1 MQGDSGE
8 TQFTFDGN
16 AAAPAEGISQS
27 SPGTADSGEKS
38 TRTTKSGW
46 QKMTSRHRRA
56 STTVTPRSARDV
68 ARSGNARRSHR
79 SPRRTPTGHRT
90 PRAVEDKHGR
100 ESSDVSA
107 KRRSTEARGSSEP
120 IAIIEELREQCQTL
134 REKVAQTE
142 MYAASRDQVI
152 KDIEAKFT
160 EYLRGHNQQ
169 VFNEIN
175 TLNKRLMYSTNEVSE
190 YHAELMLASKEDE
203 GATIRIEEL
212 ERRGALAEHGA
223 RRIHQRG
230 IEIQE
235 EYKDEVHH
243 LQGLLGHTE
252 SRLQQMQ
259 HDSSL
264 ARSVAET
271 LYKEGNEMQ
280 RNLESSIVEY
290 RSQSE
295 LANFSHTHLE
305 MTSQRQALVV
315 NELTDENQM
324 LSEAIIHS
332 RKQAELYENNMEQI
346 TREYRK
352 KINEANNTKL
362 ESDLRHRNT
371 EHDTVKRFANYR
383 NTEAEAIAHLRFES
397 SVSSN
402 AREKMEHYE
411 MLYNNERALTNELKT
426 EIEDRNV
433 KLRRSLQEG
442 PMAIGHGSNQHA
454 IQHLETEVKVAQVRA
469 QDLSEEMDECMYTNI
484 RLKDEL
490 AEVSRQ
496 GSSTPFGSEVA
507 ILRTEL
513 ESERKYKLATGAQ
526 QYERSCEYLGELRDR
541 DEKLVMKDAEISRLR
556 KGLIDAEIAIKSQE
570 NLNALPFSA
579 GITSSALSPYM
590 MIGKLESEVEAANDE
605 SNILRAWIRQLDDEL
620 NKESVTA
627 HSNTAAGTGH
637 AHQQPS
643 HPENQ
648 RVTELLREVNKK
660 ILDGK
665 GVSVDEGAGIPNYR
679 RPDGNDDPDFPGG
692 PPDPNGPP
700 GPPDPPGLPSLR
712 GSQRDSAIDLESTTA
727 FTAEEPPRISRREAD
742 KVYVSPW
749 PKHQN
754 LGVWQSDLIK
764 SVCLAANDGDRAAWE
779 AWLQPALRQNPD
791 IDALNDSGGQRF
803 QSIDAKL
810 SIALSNVIS
819 QAGDIAR
826 HVAIK
831 LRLRTQAS
839 NRRSTF
845 VMGREI
851 LAMILEHF
859 RTPGQRETAFT
870 MEHIIQSRYLGD
882 ANIETFYEKWMEI
895 VSNMMP
901 EDVPQDDWLRDALY
915 KKIRNS
921 NLMMYDIKQYESW
934 LEGDPRRTYQYLTN
948 AIERH
953 IARIR
958 EDKHVAAREKY
969 ARDFAGGGRPTA
981 PTPTAPAPPDAN
993 AKAKAKAN
1001 AKEKAAPKP
1010 KAKSDA
1016 APVLPSPQ
1024 PKQHAKG
1031 KGQGRKGKSKSRSAS
1046 PRDKKKIPCHFHF
1059 IKKSCRK
1066 GKDCEYSHDQKVFDA
1081 SKSGGHGKGGGKTP
1095 RGQSPANKTKKID
1108 EPCWHWAKG
1117 KCRYGDKC
1125 NKRHDAHLFNTAP
1138 NTESPSSSKAA
1149 PALLHDD
1156 SDVDE
1161 PPFMIASNVMKKKVK
1176 FNPQKDEVYVYE
1188 KKDYVK
1194 CSRKSQ
1200 THSKGHNKLCRT
1212 TDEIRKD
1219 EQWAYSCRLAQSRG
1233 KAMAIIFDEK
1243 YDYSDIDEVLI
1254 IVGPTLDIM
1263 IRMEHDDDDITREV
1277 FTENYVQ
1284 HVDGRYGKR
1293 DNVMCITVP
1302 VEERDKRFIMDSGSG
1317 HDLISAKKIDRM
1329 DLPTYDDVVVNFH
1342 TANGVTSSTKRSD
1355 IKFEAFDE
1363 PAQAHILE
1371 DTPSVMSM
1379 GKRCVD
1385 LEYSFI
1391 WPSGKAPYMIDPNG
1405 DIIEMT
1411 VRDYIPYINIDQKK
1425 KKGTSSKIAKI
1436 INVIS
1441 DECSTSEGEN
1451 MMVIDGES
1459 GDELEDLTDIV
1470 RRSESKSSKKA
1481 KVRKAKRKKNRTLPE
1496 VAVGGDP
1503 DYIEELASHDD
1514 EPDDR
1519 GDEYAEFDDDEYAP
1533 SIGPDDEEGEHD
1545 VEIEEIPEGEAREDD
1560 DDVIDVDEEDG
1571 GVRLG
1576 KRGTLKNEA
1585 RSKLHLLTHRYKN
1598 PYCESCV
1605 RAKMKH
1611 RKTFRGAF
1619 QRKLTKFGDLIT
1631 FDYVDNRRIAEQDYG
1646 DDKTI
1651 FVIRDRYTG
1660 MLQSYPSAR
1669 KDTDAVIRAVK
1680 QFMGRRKIRE
1690 AYSDDAPQFDKAMKA
1705 LKIPMDT
1712 SLAGKTKHNSL
1723 AERTNQFVLVAT
1735 TTCLLEAGIPPC
1747 FWMYAIRC
1755 VSHLLNIEPNDDE
1768 VSSWCKL
1775 HGEEFK
1781 GKMIPFGALVY
1792 FKPSDARA
1800 REQQHKFDP
1809 MGIPGVFAGYSLGPG
1824 LHWSRKYRVWALCD
1838 WTKQNLAYDAE
1849 KPIAKLRTP
1858 HYTEKVELKEPLEF
1872 PCKAEYERINVT
1884 IEGLKVK
1891 DRLDGNSEMLPP
1903 PPPDDDADD
1912 DDGGGDDGGQP
1923 SSKALPEK
1931 SEGEREAE
1939 RLLGRFDSPTRM
1951 GPPGIDKPAHPDLD
1965 IPEGGPEHYS
1975 EGKAGDGIVYLNDDG
1990 EWVKLNARGHPYR
2003 VDERG
2008 RRRISSTTRPSKY
2021 SPEEWRKISPD
2032 VRKSIAKA
2040 EEKKME
2046 AEVEKKKSDALI
2058 KAREEK
2064 KKKKEDKKSSK
2075 SKPKD
2080 GGDDHITG
2088 VAKPQD
2094 HVRRGKVFQFGKTSS
2109 TPIGSGT
2116 NTSHETLSS
2125 SSDTDV
2131 PADDDFLIDW
2141 DEWSE
2146 VESGRGPKATWHS
2159 KHMYDFSQGKVVATA
2174 TLHDTGPNV
2183 LEPSNQNTNF
2193 HSFPCMPCIH
2203 QHDHHRD
2210 NITTND
2216 GGVNINKMFNTAVAR
2231 PVARK
2236 EMMENEEAR
2245 KAMRKEWLGQH
2256 AAGVYDFSVVREY
2269 DDVVREAKR
2278 NGTEVHM
2285 ARIHGICVEKNYQ
2298 LPKGNPSRKFKGRGV
2313 LLGNQV
2319 KNQFWEA
2326 AFFQDL
2332 DNSPATF
2339 EASRW
2344 AEFYGCLPGHGVKL
2358 ADAIQAYIQAVPTGP
2373 PCWVELPEDAWP
2385 DDIDFRKFRRPVVR
2399 LVKALYGHPDSGTM
2413 WEQHCD
2419 RKVRELDFVPVGEEW
2434 PSMYFHK
2441 KLQLLLVIYVD
2452 DLKLAGPEE
2461 NLTKGWEMLRSK
2473 LNIEPETDL
2482 GLYLGCI
2489 LSKGSSKL
2497 HDGTPVSIMTYDME
2511 GLLKLSVERYLD
2523 IVGKDTKLK
2532 HVSTPSLPEETKKHK
2547 SRAPCPGDPKKKV
2560 ACPWC
2565 SHEFDPDAPEFY
2577 KPGTIGKTSP
2587 LGSLHEAPWRHM
2599 LPACS

>member
-1 MQGDSGE
+1 MRLHSLWS
-8 TQFTFDGN
+8 
-16 AAAPAEGISQS
+16 IS
-27 SPGTADSGEKS
+27 
-38 TRTTKSGW
+38 
-46 QKMTSRHRRA
+46 
-56 STTVTPRSARDV
+56 
-68 ARSGNARRSHR
+68 
-79 SPRRTPTGHRT
+79 
-90 PRAVEDKHGR
+90 
-100 ESSDVSA
+100 
-107 KRRSTEARGSSEP
+107 
-120 IAIIEELREQCQTL
+120 
-134 REKVAQTE
+134 
-142 MYAASRDQVI
+142 
-152 KDIEAKFT
+152 
-160 EYLRGHNQQ
+160 
-169 VFNEIN
+169 FN
-175 TLNKRLMYSTNEVSE
+175 
-190 YHAELMLASKEDE
+190 
-203 GATIRIEEL
+203 
-212 ERRGALAEHGA
+212 
-223 RRIHQRG
+223 
-230 IEIQE
+230 
-235 EYKDEVHH
+235 
-243 LQGLLGHTE
+243 
-252 SRLQQMQ
+252 
-259 HDSSL
+259 
-264 ARSVAET
+264 
-271 LYKEGNEMQ
+271 
-280 RNLESSIVEY
+280 
-290 RSQSE
+290 
-295 LANFSHTHLE
+295 
-305 MTSQRQALVV
+305 
-315 NELTDENQM
+315 
-324 LSEAIIHS
+324 
-332 RKQAELYENNMEQI
+332 
-346 TREYRK
+346 
-352 KINEANNTKL
+352 
-362 ESDLRHRNT
+362 
-371 EHDTVKRFANYR
+371 HDT
-383 NTEAEAIAHLRFES
+383 
-397 SVSSN
+397 
-402 AREKMEHYE
+402 
-411 MLYNNERALTNELKT
+411 
-426 EIEDRNV
+426 
-433 KLRRSLQEG
+433 
-442 PMAIGHGSNQHA
+442 
-454 IQHLETEVKVAQVRA
+454 
-469 QDLSEEMDECMYTNI
+469 
-484 RLKDEL
+484 
-490 AEVSRQ
+490 
-496 GSSTPFGSEVA
+496 
-507 ILRTEL
+507 
-513 ESERKYKLATGAQ
+513 
-526 QYERSCEYLGELRDR
+526 
-541 DEKLVMKDAEISRLR
+541 
-556 KGLIDAEIAIKSQE
+556 
-570 NLNALPFSA
+570 
-579 GITSSALSPYM
+579 
-590 MIGKLESEVEAANDE
+590 
-605 SNILRAWIRQLDDEL
+605 
-620 NKESVTA
+620 
-627 HSNTAAGTGH
+627 
-637 AHQQPS
+637 
-643 HPENQ
+643 
-648 RVTELLREVNKK
+648 
-660 ILDGK
+660 
-665 GVSVDEGAGIPNYR
+665 
-679 RPDGNDDPDFPGG
+679 
-692 PPDPNGPP
+692 
-700 GPPDPPGLPSLR
+700 
-712 GSQRDSAIDLESTTA
+712 
-727 FTAEEPPRISRREAD
+727 
-742 KVYVSPW
+742 
-749 PKHQN
+749 
-754 LGVWQSDLIK
+754 
-764 SVCLAANDGDRAAWE
+764 
-779 AWLQPALRQNPD
+779 
-791 IDALNDSGGQRF
+791 
-803 QSIDAKL
+803 
-810 SIALSNVIS
+810 
-819 QAGDIAR
+819 
-826 HVAIK
+826 
-831 LRLRTQAS
+831 
-839 NRRSTF
+839 
-845 VMGREI
+845 
-851 LAMILEHF
+851 
-859 RTPGQRETAFT
+859 
-870 MEHIIQSRYLGD
+870 LGD

-934 LEGDPRRTYQYLTN
+934 LEGDPRRTYQYLIN

-1066 GKDCEYSHDQKVFDA
+1066 GKDCEYSHDQKTFDA

-1138 NTESPSSSKAA
+1138 NTESPSSKAA

-1161 PPFMIASNVMKKKVK
+1161 PPFMIASNVVKKKVK
-1176 FNPQKDEVYVYE
+1176 FNPQKDEVHVYE

-1194 CSRKSQ
+1194 SSRKSQ
-1200 THSKGHNKLCRT
+1200 TYPKGHNKLGKT

-1219 EQWAYSCRLAQSRG
+1219 EQWAYSCRLARSRG
-1233 KAMAIIFDEK
+1233 KAMAIILDEK
-1243 YDYSDIDEVLI
+1243 YDFRDIDEVLI

-1263 IRMEHDDDDITREV
+1263 IRIEHDDDDDITREV

-1284 HVDGRYGKR
+1284 HIDGRYGKR
-1293 DNVMCITVP
+1293 GNVMSITVP

-1371 DTPSVMSM
+1371 DAPSVMSM

-1385 LEYSFI
+1385 LGYSFI
-1391 WPSGKAPYMIDPNG
+1391 WPSGKTPYMIDSNG

-1425 KKGTSSKIAKI
+1425 KKGTSSKISKI
-1436 INVIS
+1436 LNIIS

-1470 RRSESKSSKKA
+1470 RRSDSKSSKKG
-1481 KVRKAKRKKNRTLPE
+1481 KVRKAKRKKSKIMPE
-1496 VAVGGDP
+1496 VAVGSDHGH
-1503 DYIEELASHDD
+1503 IEELAGYDD

-1519 GDEYAEFDDDEYAP
+1519 GDEYAEFDDDDYEP
-1533 SIGPDDEEGEHD
+1533 SIGPDAEEGEHD

-1571 GVRLG
+1571 GVRLS

-1619 QRKLTKFGDLIT
+1619 QHKLTKFGDLIT

-1792 FKPSDARA
+1792 FKPSDAGA

-1903 PPPDDDADD
+1903 PPPDDDGDD
-1912 DDGGGDDGGQP
+1912 DDDGGDDGGQP
-1923 SSKALPEK
+1923 SSKVLPEK

-1939 RLLGRFDSPTRM
+1939 RLLGRFDSPARM

-1975 EGKAGDGIVYLNDDG
+1975 VGKAGDGIVYLNDDG
-1990 EWVKLNARGHPYR
+1990 EWVKLNSRGHPYR
-2003 VDERG
+2003 IDERG

-2040 EEKKME
+2040 EEKKAE

-2058 KAREEK
+2058 KAREDK

-2075 SKPKD
+2075 SKPK
-2080 GGDDHITG
+2080 GEEDDHITG

-2094 HVRRGKVFQFGKTSS
+2094 HVRKGKVFQFGNTSL

-2116 NTSHETLSS
+2116 NTSHEALSS

-2146 VESGRGPKATWHS
+2146 VESGRGPKATWHGD
-2159 KHMYDFSQGKVVATA
+2159 HMYDFSQGKVVATA
-2174 TLHDTGPNV
+2174 TLHDAGPNV
-2183 LEPSNQNTNF
+2183 HEPSNQSTNF

-2210 NITTND
+2210 KITTND
-2216 GGVNINKMFNTAVAR
+2216 GGININKMFNTAVAR

-2236 EMMENEEAR
+2236 
-2245 KAMRKEWLGQH
+2245 
-2256 AAGVYDFSVVREY
+2256 
-2269 DDVVREAKR
+2269 R
-2278 NGTEVHM
+2278 N
-2285 ARIHGICVEKNYQ
+2285 
-2298 LPKGNPSRKFKGRGV
+2298 
-2313 LLGNQV
+2313 
-2319 KNQFWEA
+2319 
-2326 AFFQDL
+2326 
-2332 DNSPATF
+2332 
-2339 EASRW
+2339 
-2344 AEFYGCLPGHGVKL
+2344 
-2358 ADAIQAYIQAVPTGP
+2358 
-2373 PCWVELPEDAWP
+2373 
-2385 DDIDFRKFRRPVVR
+2385 
-2399 LVKALYGHPDSGTM
+2399 
-2413 WEQHCD
+2413 
-2419 RKVRELDFVPVGEEW
+2419 
-2434 PSMYFHK
+2434 
-2441 KLQLLLVIYVD
+2441 
-2452 DLKLAGPEE
+2452 
-2461 NLTKGWEMLRSK
+2461 
-2473 LNIEPETDL
+2473 
-2482 GLYLGCI
+2482 
-2489 LSKGSSKL
+2489 
-2497 HDGTPVSIMTYDME
+2497 DG
-2511 GLLKLSVERYLD
+2511 K
-2523 IVGKDTKLK
+2523 
-2532 HVSTPSLPEETKKHK
+2532 
-2547 SRAPCPGDPKKKV
+2547 
-2560 ACPWC
+2560 
-2565 SHEFDPDAPEFY
+2565 
-2577 KPGTIGKTSP
+2577 
-2587 LGSLHEAPWRHM
+2587 
-2599 LPACS
+2599 

>member
-1 MQGDSGE
+1 
-8 TQFTFDGN
+8 
-16 AAAPAEGISQS
+16 
-27 SPGTADSGEKS
+27 
-38 TRTTKSGW
+38 
-46 QKMTSRHRRA
+46 
-56 STTVTPRSARDV
+56 
-68 ARSGNARRSHR
+68 
-79 SPRRTPTGHRT
+79 
-90 PRAVEDKHGR
+90 
-100 ESSDVSA
+100 
-107 KRRSTEARGSSEP
+107 
-120 IAIIEELREQCQTL
+120 
-134 REKVAQTE
+134 
-142 MYAASRDQVI
+142 
-152 KDIEAKFT
+152 
-160 EYLRGHNQQ
+160 
-169 VFNEIN
+169 
-175 TLNKRLMYSTNEVSE
+175 
-190 YHAELMLASKEDE
+190 
-203 GATIRIEEL
+203 
-212 ERRGALAEHGA
+212 
-223 RRIHQRG
+223 
-230 IEIQE
+230 
-235 EYKDEVHH
+235 
-243 LQGLLGHTE
+243 
-252 SRLQQMQ
+252 
-259 HDSSL
+259 
-264 ARSVAET
+264 
-271 LYKEGNEMQ
+271 
-280 RNLESSIVEY
+280 
-290 RSQSE
+290 
-295 LANFSHTHLE
+295 
-305 MTSQRQALVV
+305 
-315 NELTDENQM
+315 
-324 LSEAIIHS
+324 
-332 RKQAELYENNMEQI
+332 
-346 TREYRK
+346 
-352 KINEANNTKL
+352 
-362 ESDLRHRNT
+362 
-371 EHDTVKRFANYR
+371 
-383 NTEAEAIAHLRFES
+383 
-397 SVSSN
+397 
-402 AREKMEHYE
+402 
-411 MLYNNERALTNELKT
+411 
-426 EIEDRNV
+426 
-433 KLRRSLQEG
+433 
-442 PMAIGHGSNQHA
+442 
-454 IQHLETEVKVAQVRA
+454 
-469 QDLSEEMDECMYTNI
+469 
-484 RLKDEL
+484 
-490 AEVSRQ
+490 
-496 GSSTPFGSEVA
+496 
-507 ILRTEL
+507 
-513 ESERKYKLATGAQ
+513 
-526 QYERSCEYLGELRDR
+526 
-541 DEKLVMKDAEISRLR
+541 
-556 KGLIDAEIAIKSQE
+556 
-570 NLNALPFSA
+570 
-579 GITSSALSPYM
+579 
-590 MIGKLESEVEAANDE
+590 
-605 SNILRAWIRQLDDEL
+605 
-620 NKESVTA
+620 
-627 HSNTAAGTGH
+627 
-637 AHQQPS
+637 
-643 HPENQ
+643 
-648 RVTELLREVNKK
+648 
-660 ILDGK
+660 
-665 GVSVDEGAGIPNYR
+665 
-679 RPDGNDDPDFPGG
+679 
-692 PPDPNGPP
+692 
-700 GPPDPPGLPSLR
+700 
-712 GSQRDSAIDLESTTA
+712 
-727 FTAEEPPRISRREAD
+727 
-742 KVYVSPW
+742 
-749 PKHQN
+749 
-754 LGVWQSDLIK
+754 
-764 SVCLAANDGDRAAWE
+764 
-779 AWLQPALRQNPD
+779 
-791 IDALNDSGGQRF
+791 
-803 QSIDAKL
+803 
-810 SIALSNVIS
+810 
-819 QAGDIAR
+819 
-826 HVAIK
+826 
-831 LRLRTQAS
+831 
-839 NRRSTF
+839 
-845 VMGREI
+845 MGREI

-934 LEGDPRRTYQYLTN
+934 LEGDPRRTYQYLIN

-1001 AKEKAAPKP
+1001 AKEKPAPKP

-1046 PRDKKKIPCHFHF
+1046 PRDKKKIPCHFYF

-1066 GKDCEYSHDQKVFDA
+1066 GKDCEYSHDQKTFDA

-1138 NTESPSSSKAA
+1138 NTESPSSKAA
-1149 PALLHDD
+1149 PALLYDD

-1161 PPFMIASNVMKKKVK
+1161 PPFMIASNVVKKKVK
-1176 FNPQKDEVYVYE
+1176 FNLQKDEVHIYE

-1200 THSKGHNKLCRT
+1200 THSKGHNKLGKT
-1212 TDEIRKD
+1212 TDEVRKD
-1219 EQWAYSCRLAQSRG
+1219 EQWAYSCRLARSRG
-1233 KAMAIIFDEK
+1233 KAMAIILDEK
-1243 YDYSDIDEVLI
+1243 YDFRDIDEVLI
-1254 IVGPTLDIM
+1254 IVGPSLDIV
-1263 IRMEHDDDDITREV
+1263 IRIEHDDDDITREV

-1284 HVDGRYGKR
+1284 HIDGRYGKR

-1329 DLPTYDDVVVNFH
+1329 DLPTYDDTVVNFH

-1355 IKFEAFDE
+1355 IKFQAFDE

-1385 LEYSFI
+1385 LGYSFI
-1391 WPSGKAPYMIDPNG
+1391 WPSGKTPYMIDPNG

-1441 DECSTSEGEN
+1441 DECSTSEGES

-1481 KVRKAKRKKNRTLPE
+1481 KVRKAKRKKNSTLPE

-1519 GDEYAEFDDDEYAP
+1519 GDEYTEFDDDEYEP
-1533 SIGPDDEEGEHD
+1533 SIGPDIEEGEHD

-1571 GVRLG
+1571 GVRLS

-1651 FVIRDRYTG
+1651 FVIRDGYTG

-1903 PPPDDDADD
+1903 PPPDDDDDD

-1939 RLLGRFDSPTRM
+1939 RLLGRFDSPARM

-1975 EGKAGDGIVYLNDDG
+1975 VGKAGDGIVYLNDDG

-2003 VDERG
+2003 IDERG

-2032 VRKSIAKA
+2032 VR
-2040 EEKKME
+2040 
-2046 AEVEKKKSDALI
+2046 
-2058 KAREEK
+2058 
-2064 KKKKEDKKSSK
+2064 
-2075 SKPKD
+2075 
-2080 GGDDHITG
+2080 
-2088 VAKPQD
+2088 
-2094 HVRRGKVFQFGKTSS
+2094 
-2109 TPIGSGT
+2109 
-2116 NTSHETLSS
+2116 
-2125 SSDTDV
+2125 
-2131 PADDDFLIDW
+2131 
-2141 DEWSE
+2141 
-2146 VESGRGPKATWHS
+2146 
-2159 KHMYDFSQGKVVATA
+2159 
-2174 TLHDTGPNV
+2174 
-2183 LEPSNQNTNF
+2183 
-2193 HSFPCMPCIH
+2193 
-2203 QHDHHRD
+2203 
-2210 NITTND
+2210 
-2216 GGVNINKMFNTAVAR
+2216 
-2231 PVARK
+2231 
-2236 EMMENEEAR
+2236 
-2245 KAMRKEWLGQH
+2245 
-2256 AAGVYDFSVVREY
+2256 
-2269 DDVVREAKR
+2269 
-2278 NGTEVHM
+2278 
-2285 ARIHGICVEKNYQ
+2285 
-2298 LPKGNPSRKFKGRGV
+2298 
-2313 LLGNQV
+2313 
-2319 KNQFWEA
+2319 
-2326 AFFQDL
+2326 
-2332 DNSPATF
+2332 
-2339 EASRW
+2339 
-2344 AEFYGCLPGHGVKL
+2344 
-2358 ADAIQAYIQAVPTGP
+2358 
-2373 PCWVELPEDAWP
+2373 
-2385 DDIDFRKFRRPVVR
+2385 
-2399 LVKALYGHPDSGTM
+2399 
-2413 WEQHCD
+2413 
-2419 RKVRELDFVPVGEEW
+2419 
-2434 PSMYFHK
+2434 
-2441 KLQLLLVIYVD
+2441 
-2452 DLKLAGPEE
+2452 
-2461 NLTKGWEMLRSK
+2461 
-2473 LNIEPETDL
+2473 
-2482 GLYLGCI
+2482 
-2489 LSKGSSKL
+2489 
-2497 HDGTPVSIMTYDME
+2497 
-2511 GLLKLSVERYLD
+2511 
-2523 IVGKDTKLK
+2523 
-2532 HVSTPSLPEETKKHK
+2532 
-2547 SRAPCPGDPKKKV
+2547 
-2560 ACPWC
+2560 
-2565 SHEFDPDAPEFY
+2565 
-2577 KPGTIGKTSP
+2577 
-2587 LGSLHEAPWRHM
+2587 
-2599 LPACS
+2599 

>member
-1 MQGDSGE
+1 M
-8 TQFTFDGN
+8 
-16 AAAPAEGISQS
+16 
-27 SPGTADSGEKS
+27 EK
-38 TRTTKSGW
+38 G
-46 QKMTSRHRRA
+46 
-56 STTVTPRSARDV
+56 SA
-68 ARSGNARRSHR
+68 
-79 SPRRTPTGHRT
+79 
-90 PRAVEDKHGR
+90 
-100 ESSDVSA
+100 
-107 KRRSTEARGSSEP
+107 
-120 IAIIEELREQCQTL
+120 
-134 REKVAQTE
+134 
-142 MYAASRDQVI
+142 Y
-152 KDIEAKFT
+152 
-160 EYLRGHNQQ
+160 
-169 VFNEIN
+169 
-175 TLNKRLMYSTNEVSE
+175 
-190 YHAELMLASKEDE
+190 
-203 GATIRIEEL
+203 
-212 ERRGALAEHGA
+212 
-223 RRIHQRG
+223 
-230 IEIQE
+230 
-235 EYKDEVHH
+235 
-243 LQGLLGHTE
+243 
-252 SRLQQMQ
+252 
-259 HDSSL
+259 
-264 ARSVAET
+264 
-271 LYKEGNEMQ
+271 
-280 RNLESSIVEY
+280 
-290 RSQSE
+290 
-295 LANFSHTHLE
+295 
-305 MTSQRQALVV
+305 
-315 NELTDENQM
+315 
-324 LSEAIIHS
+324 
-332 RKQAELYENNMEQI
+332 
-346 TREYRK
+346 
-352 KINEANNTKL
+352 
-362 ESDLRHRNT
+362 
-371 EHDTVKRFANYR
+371 
-383 NTEAEAIAHLRFES
+383 
-397 SVSSN
+397 
-402 AREKMEHYE
+402 
-411 MLYNNERALTNELKT
+411 
-426 EIEDRNV
+426 
-433 KLRRSLQEG
+433 
-442 PMAIGHGSNQHA
+442 
-454 IQHLETEVKVAQVRA
+454 
-469 QDLSEEMDECMYTNI
+469 
-484 RLKDEL
+484 
-490 AEVSRQ
+490 
-496 GSSTPFGSEVA
+496 
-507 ILRTEL
+507 
-513 ESERKYKLATGAQ
+513 
-526 QYERSCEYLGELRDR
+526 
-541 DEKLVMKDAEISRLR
+541 
-556 KGLIDAEIAIKSQE
+556 
-570 NLNALPFSA
+570 
-579 GITSSALSPYM
+579 
-590 MIGKLESEVEAANDE
+590 
-605 SNILRAWIRQLDDEL
+605 
-620 NKESVTA
+620 
-627 HSNTAAGTGH
+627 
-637 AHQQPS
+637 
-643 HPENQ
+643 
-648 RVTELLREVNKK
+648 
-660 ILDGK
+660 
-665 GVSVDEGAGIPNYR
+665 EGAGIPNYR

-810 SIALSNVIS
+810 SIALPNVIS
-819 QAGDIAR
+819 QAGDVAR

-915 KKIRNS
+915 KKIINS

-934 LEGDPRRTYQYLTN
+934 LEGDPRRTYQYLIN

-1031 KGQGRKGKSKSRSAS
+1031 KGQGGKGKSKSRSAS

-1329 DLPTYDDVVVNFH
+1329 DMPTYDDVVVNFH
-1342 TANGVTSSTKRSD
+1342 TANGVTSSTKRFD

-1385 LEYSFI
+1385 LGSSFI
-1391 WPSGKAPYMIDPNG
+1391 WPPGKTPYMIDPNG

-1470 RRSESKSSKKA
+1470 RRSESKSSKRA

-1560 DDVIDVDEEDG
+1560 DDDVIDVDEEDG
-1571 GVRLG
+1571 GVRLS

-1781 GKMIPFGALVY
+1781 GKMI
-1792 FKPSDARA
+1792 
-1800 REQQHKFDP
+1800 
-1809 MGIPGVFAGYSLGPG
+1809 
-1824 LHWSRKYRVWALCD
+1824 
-1838 WTKQNLAYDAE
+1838 
-1849 KPIAKLRTP
+1849 
-1858 HYTEKVELKEPLEF
+1858 
-1872 PCKAEYERINVT
+1872 
-1884 IEGLKVK
+1884 
-1891 DRLDGNSEMLPP
+1891 
-1903 PPPDDDADD
+1903 
-1912 DDGGGDDGGQP
+1912 
-1923 SSKALPEK
+1923 
-1931 SEGEREAE
+1931 
-1939 RLLGRFDSPTRM
+1939 
-1951 GPPGIDKPAHPDLD
+1951 
-1965 IPEGGPEHYS
+1965 
-1975 EGKAGDGIVYLNDDG
+1975 
-1990 EWVKLNARGHPYR
+1990 
-2003 VDERG
+2003 
-2008 RRRISSTTRPSKY
+2008 
-2021 SPEEWRKISPD
+2021 
-2032 VRKSIAKA
+2032 
-2040 EEKKME
+2040 
-2046 AEVEKKKSDALI
+2046 
-2058 KAREEK
+2058 
-2064 KKKKEDKKSSK
+2064 
-2075 SKPKD
+2075 
-2080 GGDDHITG
+2080 
-2088 VAKPQD
+2088 
-2094 HVRRGKVFQFGKTSS
+2094 
-2109 TPIGSGT
+2109 
-2116 NTSHETLSS
+2116 
-2125 SSDTDV
+2125 
-2131 PADDDFLIDW
+2131 
-2141 DEWSE
+2141 
-2146 VESGRGPKATWHS
+2146 
-2159 KHMYDFSQGKVVATA
+2159 
-2174 TLHDTGPNV
+2174 
-2183 LEPSNQNTNF
+2183 
-2193 HSFPCMPCIH
+2193 
-2203 QHDHHRD
+2203 
-2210 NITTND
+2210 
-2216 GGVNINKMFNTAVAR
+2216 
-2231 PVARK
+2231 
-2236 EMMENEEAR
+2236 
-2245 KAMRKEWLGQH
+2245 
-2256 AAGVYDFSVVREY
+2256 
-2269 DDVVREAKR
+2269 
-2278 NGTEVHM
+2278 
-2285 ARIHGICVEKNYQ
+2285 
-2298 LPKGNPSRKFKGRGV
+2298 
-2313 LLGNQV
+2313 
-2319 KNQFWEA
+2319 
-2326 AFFQDL
+2326 
-2332 DNSPATF
+2332 
-2339 EASRW
+2339 
-2344 AEFYGCLPGHGVKL
+2344 
-2358 ADAIQAYIQAVPTGP
+2358 
-2373 PCWVELPEDAWP
+2373 
-2385 DDIDFRKFRRPVVR
+2385 
-2399 LVKALYGHPDSGTM
+2399 
-2413 WEQHCD
+2413 
-2419 RKVRELDFVPVGEEW
+2419 
-2434 PSMYFHK
+2434 
-2441 KLQLLLVIYVD
+2441 LLV
-2452 DLKLAGPEE
+2452 
-2461 NLTKGWEMLRSK
+2461 
-2473 LNIEPETDL
+2473 
-2482 GLYLGCI
+2482 
-2489 LSKGSSKL
+2489 
-2497 HDGTPVSIMTYDME
+2497 H
-2511 GLLKLSVERYLD
+2511 
-2523 IVGKDTKLK
+2523 
-2532 HVSTPSLPEETKKHK
+2532 
-2547 SRAPCPGDPKKKV
+2547 
-2560 ACPWC
+2560 
-2565 SHEFDPDAPEFY
+2565 
-2577 KPGTIGKTSP
+2577 
-2587 LGSLHEAPWRHM
+2587 
-2599 LPACS
+2599 

>member
-1 MQGDSGE
+1 
-8 TQFTFDGN
+8 
-16 AAAPAEGISQS
+16 
-27 SPGTADSGEKS
+27 
-38 TRTTKSGW
+38 
-46 QKMTSRHRRA
+46 
-56 STTVTPRSARDV
+56 
-68 ARSGNARRSHR
+68 
-79 SPRRTPTGHRT
+79 
-90 PRAVEDKHGR
+90 
-100 ESSDVSA
+100 
-107 KRRSTEARGSSEP
+107 
-120 IAIIEELREQCQTL
+120 
-134 REKVAQTE
+134 
-142 MYAASRDQVI
+142 
-152 KDIEAKFT
+152 
-160 EYLRGHNQQ
+160 
-169 VFNEIN
+169 
-175 TLNKRLMYSTNEVSE
+175 
-190 YHAELMLASKEDE
+190 
-203 GATIRIEEL
+203 
-212 ERRGALAEHGA
+212 
-223 RRIHQRG
+223 
-230 IEIQE
+230 
-235 EYKDEVHH
+235 
-243 LQGLLGHTE
+243 
-252 SRLQQMQ
+252 
-259 HDSSL
+259 
-264 ARSVAET
+264 
-271 LYKEGNEMQ
+271 
-280 RNLESSIVEY
+280 
-290 RSQSE
+290 
-295 LANFSHTHLE
+295 
-305 MTSQRQALVV
+305 
-315 NELTDENQM
+315 
-324 LSEAIIHS
+324 
-332 RKQAELYENNMEQI
+332 
-346 TREYRK
+346 
-352 KINEANNTKL
+352 
-362 ESDLRHRNT
+362 
-371 EHDTVKRFANYR
+371 
-383 NTEAEAIAHLRFES
+383 
-397 SVSSN
+397 
-402 AREKMEHYE
+402 
-411 MLYNNERALTNELKT
+411 
-426 EIEDRNV
+426 
-433 KLRRSLQEG
+433 
-442 PMAIGHGSNQHA
+442 
-454 IQHLETEVKVAQVRA
+454 
-469 QDLSEEMDECMYTNI
+469 
-484 RLKDEL
+484 
-490 AEVSRQ
+490 
-496 GSSTPFGSEVA
+496 
-507 ILRTEL
+507 
-513 ESERKYKLATGAQ
+513 
-526 QYERSCEYLGELRDR
+526 
-541 DEKLVMKDAEISRLR
+541 
-556 KGLIDAEIAIKSQE
+556 
-570 NLNALPFSA
+570 
-579 GITSSALSPYM
+579 
-590 MIGKLESEVEAANDE
+590 
-605 SNILRAWIRQLDDEL
+605 
-620 NKESVTA
+620 
-627 HSNTAAGTGH
+627 
-637 AHQQPS
+637 
-643 HPENQ
+643 
-648 RVTELLREVNKK
+648 
-660 ILDGK
+660 
-665 GVSVDEGAGIPNYR
+665 
-679 RPDGNDDPDFPGG
+679 
-692 PPDPNGPP
+692 
-700 GPPDPPGLPSLR
+700 
-712 GSQRDSAIDLESTTA
+712 
-727 FTAEEPPRISRREAD
+727 
-742 KVYVSPW
+742 
-749 PKHQN
+749 
-754 LGVWQSDLIK
+754 
-764 SVCLAANDGDRAAWE
+764 
-779 AWLQPALRQNPD
+779 
-791 IDALNDSGGQRF
+791 
-803 QSIDAKL
+803 
-810 SIALSNVIS
+810 
-819 QAGDIAR
+819 
-826 HVAIK
+826 
-831 LRLRTQAS
+831 
-839 NRRSTF
+839 
-845 VMGREI
+845 MGREI

-901 EDVPQDDWLRDALY
+901 EDMPQDDWLRDALY

-934 LEGDPRRTYQYLTN
+934 LEGDPRRTYQYLIN

-1149 PALLHDD
+1149 PALLHGD

-1385 LEYSFI
+1385 LGYSFI
-1391 WPSGKAPYMIDPNG
+1391 WPSGKTPYMIDPNG

-1459 GDELEDLTDIV
+1459 GDELEDLTNIV
-1470 RRSESKSSKKA
+1470 RRSESKSWKKA

-1503 DYIEELASHDD
+1503 DFIEELASHDD

-1571 GVRLG
+1571 GVRLS

-1809 MGIPGVFAGYSLGPG
+1809 MCIPGVFAGYSLGPG

-1872 PCKAEYERINVT
+1872 PCKAEYERVNVT

-1891 DRLDGNSEMLPP
+1891 DRLGWELWDVTTT
-1903 PPPDDDADD
+1903 
-1912 DDGGGDDGGQP
+1912 
-1923 SSKALPEK
+1923 SS
-1931 SEGEREAE
+1931 
-1939 RLLGRFDSPTRM
+1939 
-1951 GPPGIDKPAHPDLD
+1951 
-1965 IPEGGPEHYS
+1965 
-1975 EGKAGDGIVYLNDDG
+1975 
-1990 EWVKLNARGHPYR
+1990 WWWWWW
-2003 VDERG
+2003 
-2008 RRRISSTTRPSKY
+2008 RRRR
-2021 SPEEWRKISPD
+2021 W
-2032 VRKSIAKA
+2032 
-2040 EEKKME
+2040 
-2046 AEVEKKKSDALI
+2046 
-2058 KAREEK
+2058 
-2064 KKKKEDKKSSK
+2064 
-2075 SKPKD
+2075 
-2080 GGDDHITG
+2080 
-2088 VAKPQD
+2088 
-2094 HVRRGKVFQFGKTSS
+2094 
-2109 TPIGSGT
+2109 
-2116 NTSHETLSS
+2116 
-2125 SSDTDV
+2125 
-2131 PADDDFLIDW
+2131 W
-2141 DEWSE
+2141 W
-2146 VESGRGPKATWHS
+2146 
-2159 KHMYDFSQGKVVATA
+2159 
-2174 TLHDTGPNV
+2174 
-2183 LEPSNQNTNF
+2183 
-2193 HSFPCMPCIH
+2193 
-2203 QHDHHRD
+2203 
-2210 NITTND
+2210 
-2216 GGVNINKMFNTAVAR
+2216 
-2231 PVARK
+2231 
-2236 EMMENEEAR
+2236 
-2245 KAMRKEWLGQH
+2245 
-2256 AAGVYDFSVVREY
+2256 
-2269 DDVVREAKR
+2269 
-2278 NGTEVHM
+2278 
-2285 ARIHGICVEKNYQ
+2285 
-2298 LPKGNPSRKFKGRGV
+2298 
-2313 LLGNQV
+2313 
-2319 KNQFWEA
+2319 
-2326 AFFQDL
+2326 
-2332 DNSPATF
+2332 ATF
-2339 EASRW
+2339 IE
-2344 AEFYGCLPGHGVKL
+2344 G
-2358 ADAIQAYIQAVPTGP
+2358 PT
-2373 PCWVELPEDAWP
+2373 WKVW
-2385 DDIDFRKFRRPVVR
+2385 RRTWSW
-2399 LVKALYGHPDSGTM
+2399 KT
-2413 WEQHCD
+2413 
-2419 RKVRELDFVPVGEEW
+2419 VG
-2434 PSMYFHK
+2434 
-2441 KLQLLLVIYVD
+2441 QI
-2452 DLKLAGPEE
+2452 
-2461 NLTKGWEMLRSK
+2461 R
-2473 LNIEPETDL
+2473 
-2482 GLYLGCI
+2482 
-2489 LSKGSSKL
+2489 
-2497 HDGTPVSIMTYDME
+2497 
-2511 GLLKLSVERYLD
+2511 
-2523 IVGKDTKLK
+2523 
-2532 HVSTPSLPEETKKHK
+2532 
-2547 SRAPCPGDPKKKV
+2547 
-2560 ACPWC
+2560 
-2565 SHEFDPDAPEFY
+2565 
-2577 KPGTIGKTSP
+2577 
-2587 LGSLHEAPWRHM
+2587 
-2599 LPACS
+2599 